1 MKVSIVIPT
10 HNNLEYLPQ
19 AINSC
24 LNQNYKDYEII
35 LVDDASTQDIYSYVK
50 DIPNLKYIKNEKN
63 MGPGYSRN
71 VGIDAASG
79 ELISL
84 LDSDDIMHEDKLIN
98 SVDKFEKDVG
108 LICGDYCIFV
118 NRRMPRLPRKFFN
131 FGREM
136 DIGWKSMIRVNYV
149 ACGSTT
155 FRKDVFYDV
164 GGFNEKYWVAE
175 DYDLWLR
182 ISEKYRIKFIPKI
195 MYYYSRINGGN
206 SLVNRNERKEFPDY
220 RKEIIE
226 NSKKRMMN
234 KWTK

>member
-1 MKVSIVIPT
+1 
-10 HNNLEYLPQ
+10 
-19 AINSC
+19 
-24 LNQNYKDYEII
+24 
-35 LVDDASTQDIYSYVK
+35 
-50 DIPNLKYIKNEKN
+50 

-71 VGIDAASG
+71 IGVDAASG

-84 LDSDDIMHEDKLIN
+84 LDSDDIMHKDKLLN
-98 SVDKFEKDVG
+98 SVDKFHDNIG
-108 LICGDYCIFV
+108 LVCGDYCIFV
-118 NRRMPRLPRKFFN
+118 NRKMPRFPRQFFR
-131 FGREM
+131 FGQEM
-136 DIGWKSMIRVNYV
+136 DISWKSMIRVNYV

-182 ISEKYRIKFIPKI
+182 MSEKYRIRFIPKI

-206 SLVNRNERKEFPDY
+206 SLVNRNERNEFPDY

-226 NSKKRMMN
+226 NSKRRM
-234 KWTK
+234 KSK